1 MTGPVRPPTGRTA
14 RRTAIVGPVVGIDP
28 SLTATGVAVLRP
40 PAGAETPNRPAL
52 HTLGENGRAGATT
65 VDRAARIDRQV
76 RRVLAAVPASTS
88 LVVIELLDTFMPG
101 RGALTD
107 RIGLW
112 WALVRAV
119 GRAGVPLAVVHT
131 GTLKSWATG
140 DGRADKKAMVQAA
153 RELWPTATIR
163 NDNEADALLLSTM
176 GAMHIGWYEPEL
188 PHHVSPKVE
197 WPKEWTRK

>member
-1 MTGPVRPPTGRTA
+1 MGPVA
-14 RRTAIVGPVVGIDP
+14 GIDP

-40 PAGAETPNRPAL
+40 PAGAETPNRPTL
-52 HTLGENGRAGATT
+52 HTLGETGRKGAPTT
-65 VDRAARIDRQV
+65 ERAARIDRQV

-88 LVVIELLDTFMPG
+88 LVVVELLDTFMPG

-112 WALVRAV
+112 WALVRAI

-140 DGRADKKAMVQAA
+140 DGKADKTAMVAA
-153 RELWPTATIR
+153 MRELWPTATVR
-163 NDNEADALLLSTM
+163 NDNEADALALATL
-176 GAMHIGWYEPEL
+176 GAQRLGWHEPEL
-188 PHHVSPKVE
+188 PHHYIGNAGIE
-197 WPKEWTRK
+197 WPAALTRSTRA